1 MAVFKAYMKIARKN
15 IWMILLYLG
24 IFFCVTILFQRFV
37 PEGAEGYTAE
47 SVPVGIVDE
56 DGGEA
61 AESLINYIGRTNE
74 TILLEDDRESLQED
88 LFYRNVGYIVRIP
101 EGFMEKCILGEEKI
115 EAVTVPGT
123 YAGYYVD
130 QQVNSH
136 PEDYLST

>member
-56 DGGEA
+56 D
-61 AESLINYIGRTNE
+61 
-74 TILLEDDRESLQED
+74 
-88 LFYRNVGYIVRIP
+88 
-101 EGFMEKCILGEEKI
+101 EEKPQK
-115 EAVTVPGT
+115 V
-123 YAGYYVD
+123 
-130 QQVNSH
+130 
-136 PEDYLST
+136 